1 MRITNLSANN
11 GVDELPLAELT
22 SRDIR
27 IIDESLALYQRSIDE
42 LHLTDTQLGRQ
53 EYNEAQEIRT
63 GLDCVRVSAKLSE
76 EYKGREEPAHV

>member
-42 LHLTDTQLGRQ
+42 LHLTDTFIGRL
-53 EYNEAQEIRT
+53 EYNHAQELRAS
-63 GLDCVRVSAKLSE
+63 LDCARVSAKLSE
-76 EYKGREEPAHV
+76 EYKGKEEPAHV